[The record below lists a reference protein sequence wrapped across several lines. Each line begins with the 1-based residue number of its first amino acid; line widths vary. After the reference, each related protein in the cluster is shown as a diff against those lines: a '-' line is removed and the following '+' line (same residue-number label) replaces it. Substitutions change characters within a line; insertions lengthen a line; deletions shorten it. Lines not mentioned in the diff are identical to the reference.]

1 MGLLFDPPN
10 QLDCTEMARTSVFLP
25 LSQKYDI
32 GCDSVYALPI
42 VAQQKI
48 SGVALV
54 NSYGSTDTRLP
65 MTIDDNELSP
75 DMQELLMAK
84 AKSIEI
90 TFSLAMVETAQ
101 GLKRLYRTPVA
112 SFNNAPSGLCKY
124 QTMNGLLKH

>member
-10 QLDCTEMARTSVFLP
+10 QLDCTEMARTSVIHP

-32 GCDSVYALPI
+32 GCGSVCAPPI

-48 SGVALV
+48 TGVALV

-75 DMQELLMAK
+75 DM
-84 AKSIEI
+84 
-90 TFSLAMVETAQ
+90 
-101 GLKRLYRTPVA
+101 
-112 SFNNAPSGLCKY
+112 
-124 QTMNGLLKH
+124 LLKNYLWQKLSR